1 MRHTITIHSAL
12 PSDTIE
18 NRLAILTA
26 GGPFRVPDLAHLGG
40 GVWSFTLQPS
50 RPGLAIGFGKVAELL
65 LLLAREFEVEAVE
78 WSSPGALA
86 AAS

>member
-1 MRHTITIHSAL
+1 MRHAITIHTAL
-12 PSDTIE
+12 PRDTLE
-18 NRLAILTA
+18 NRLAALTV

-40 GVWSFTLQPS
+40 GLWSFTLQPS
-50 RPGLAIGFGKVAELL
+50 RHGLAIGFGKVAELL
-65 LLLAREFEVEAVE
+65 LLLAREFEVEGVE